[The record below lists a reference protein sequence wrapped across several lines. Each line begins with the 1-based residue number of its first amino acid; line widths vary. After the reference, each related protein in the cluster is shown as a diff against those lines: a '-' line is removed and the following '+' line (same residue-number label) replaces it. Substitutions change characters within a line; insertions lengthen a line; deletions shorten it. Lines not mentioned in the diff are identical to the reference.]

1 VEGCD
6 WHNPWEIKLVNW
18 VHGNFFQLKAPVVR
32 STRSGN
38 KMLVLNGTITD
49 ICDRWSE
56 KEVLKY
62 ILEPLTGK
70 EFAKIIASLHS
81 TERLVEISKND
92 IGARNFVALVN
103 TADLEKIRLD
113 FHFGGFDITNQKNL
127 LALMEKQRR
136 DNKRDLK
143 TARQN
148 PILGKMKVAG
158 TFKLSDIPETD
169 FELAQKAFVVFKK
182 LMRKKK
188 RDFERSQRKV
198 LYSET
203 HH

>member
-1 VEGCD
+1 
-6 WHNPWEIKLVNW
+6 
-18 VHGNFFQLKAPVVR
+18 
-32 STRSGN
+32 
-38 KMLVLNGTITD
+38 MLVLNGTITD

-62 ILEPLTGK
+62 ILEPITGK
-70 EFAKIIASLHS
+70 EFAKIIANLHS
-81 TERLVEISKND
+81 TERLVEISKDD
-92 IGARNFVALVN
+92 IGTRNFVALVN

-136 DNKRDLK
+136 DNKRDFK
-143 TARQN
+143 KARQD
-148 PILGKMKVAG
+148 PILGKMKVAR

-182 LMRKKK
+182 LMWKKK